1 MIVLGL
7 TGSIAMGKSTAANAF
22 RRLGV
27 PVHDA
32 DAAVHRLMEKK
43 GAAVA
48 ALARAFPDALKD
60 GAIDRAVLR
69 QHVLEDPKALKRL
82 ESILHPLVR
91 RSERAFLADAR
102 RRRTKLVVLDIPL
115 LYETGSEKR
124 CDAVAV
130 VSAPRSVQ
138 LARLKRRRGFTK
150 DWLKRIEAR
159 QLPDAEK
166 RRRADFI
173 IPTGLGFRSSLQAI
187 RRIVTMVED
196 GRVARRNRGRR
207 RRWRFPGER
216 LCAK

>member
-7 TGSIAMGKSTAANAF
+7 TGSIAMGKSTAASAF

-32 DAAVHRLMEKK
+32 DDTVHRLMGK
-43 GAAVA
+43 GGDAVA
-48 ALARAFPDALKD
+48 KLARTFPDALKD

-69 QHVLEDPKALKRL
+69 KRVLDDPKALKRL

-91 RSERAFLADAR
+91 RSERAFLAAAR
-102 RRRTKLVVLDIPL
+102 RRREPLVVLDIPL
-115 LYETGSEKR
+115 LYETGGDKR

-150 DWLKRIEAR
+150 EWLKRIEAR

-166 RRRADFI
+166 RRRADFV
-173 IPTGLGFRSSLQAI
+173 IPTGLDLRRSLQAI
-187 RRIVTMVED
+187 RTIVTMAKD
-196 GRVARRNRGRR
+196 GRIARR
-207 RRWRFPGER
+207 RR
-216 LCAK
+216 

>member
-32 DAAVHRLMEKK
+32 DEVVHSLMEKD
-43 GAAVA
+43 GGAVA
-48 ALARAFPDALKD
+48 KLTRAFPDALKD
-60 GAIDRAVLR
+60 GAIDRTVLR
-69 QHVLEDPKALKRL
+69 EQVLKNAGALKKL
-82 ESILHPLVR
+82 EAILHPLVR
-91 RSERAFLADAR
+91 RSERAFLAAAR
-102 RRRTKLVVLDIPL
+102 RRREPLVVLDIPL
-115 LYETGSEKR
+115 LYETGADRR

-138 LARLKRRRGFTK
+138 LARLRRRRGFTK

-159 QLPDAEK
+159 QMPDVEK

-173 IPTGLGFRSSLQAI
+173 IPTGLDMRCSLQAI
-187 RRIVTMVED
+187 RRIVTMAKD
-196 GRVARRNRGRR
+196 GRIAARRR
-207 RRWRFPGER
+207 
-216 LCAK
+216 A

>member
-7 TGSIAMGKSTAANAF
+7 TGSIAMGKSTAATAF

-32 DAAVHRLMEKK
+32 DAAVHRFMEKD

-48 ALARAFPDALKD
+48 ALARIFPDALKD
-60 GAIDRAVLR
+60 AAIDRNVLR
-69 QHVLEDPKALKRL
+69 ERVLEDPAALQKL
-82 ESILHPLVR
+82 EAILHPLVR

-115 LYETGSEKR
+115 LYETGAERR

-130 VSAPRSVQ
+130 VSAPRAVQ
-138 LARLKRRRGFTK
+138 LGRLRKRPGFSPA
-150 DWLKRIEAR
+150 WLARIEAR
-159 QLPDAEK
+159 QVSDAEK

-173 IPTGLGFRSSLQAI
+173 VPTGLDLRSSLRAI
-187 RRIVTMVED
+187 QRIVTMAED
-196 GRVARRNRGRR
+196 GRIARHNRGCRR
-207 RRWRFPGER
+207 R
-216 LCAK
+216 

>member
-32 DAAVHRLMEKK
+32 DDEVHRLMAK
-43 GAAVA
+43 GGDAVA
-48 ALARAFPDALKD
+48 KLARSFPDALKG

-69 QHVLEDPKALKRL
+69 EYVLADPASLQKL
-82 ESILHPLVR
+82 EAILHPLVR

-115 LYETGSEKR
+115 LYETGAEQR

-130 VSAPRSVQ
+130 VSAPRAVQ
-138 LARLKRRRGFTK
+138 LGRLRKRPGFSPE
-150 DWLKRIEAR
+150 WLARIEAR
-159 QLPDAEK
+159 QVPDAEK

-173 IPTGLGFRSSLQAI
+173 IPTGLDLRRSLQAI
-187 RRIVTMVED
+187 RRIVTMAGD
-196 GRVARRNRGRR
+196 GRIAPRRRHCKQGCNRG
-207 RRWRFPGER
+207 
-216 LCAK
+216 

>member
-32 DAAVHRLMEKK
+32 DAAVHRFMEKD

-60 GAIDRAVLR
+60 DAIDRKVLR
-69 QHVLEDPKALKRL
+69 RHVLEDPAALKKL
-82 ESILHPLVR
+82 EAILHPLVR

-102 RRRTKLVVLDIPL
+102 RRRMKLVVLDIPL
-115 LYETGSEKR
+115 LYETDAERR

-130 VSAPRSVQ
+130 VSAPRAVQ
-138 LARLKRRRGFTK
+138 LGRLRKRPGFSRA
-150 DWLKRIEAR
+150 WLERIEAR
-159 QLPDAEK
+159 QVPDTEK

-173 IPTGLGFRSSLQAI
+173 IPTGLDFRSSLQAI
-187 RRIVTMVED
+187 RRIVTMAED
-196 GRVARRNRGRR
+196 ARIAARRR
-207 RRWRFPGER
+207 
-216 LCAK
+216 

>member
-32 DAAVHRLMEKK
+32 DAAVHRFMEKD

-48 ALARAFPDALKD
+48 AVARVFPGALKD
-60 GAIDRAVLR
+60 DAIDRNVLR
-69 QHVLEDPKALKRL
+69 QHVLEDPAALRKL
-82 ESILHPLVR
+82 EAILHPLVR

-102 RRRTKLVVLDIPL
+102 RRRMKLVVLDIPL
-115 LYETGSEKR
+115 LYETGAERR

-130 VSAPRSVQ
+130 VSAPRAAQ
-138 LARLKRRRGFTK
+138 LGRLKKRPGFSWE
-150 DWLKRIEAR
+150 WLERIEAR
-159 QLPDAEK
+159 QVPDAEK

-173 IPTGLGFRSSLQAI
+173 VPTGLDLRSSLQAI
-187 RRIVTMVED
+187 RRIVTMAED
-196 GRVARRNRGRR
+196 GRIARHNRGRR
-207 RRWRFPGER
+207 RR
-216 LCAK
+216 